1 MIIQSVLLVIA
12 VSVTLIYGPA
22 SAQSSPQTLIAGMV
36 LEAGEIDSSQV
47 KLGAYAEVIYGTGEQ
62 DQVSGKWEKLD
73 TVEGYIKAVD
83 AERLTIG
90 RGLWK
95 EQIAFER
102 IQKLIMAASDREIDR
117 LKETTDTLSVI
128 DDRRQGQ
135 NSTGGGR
142 IAKKLAG
149 GVLGGFLFGLAGGTA
164 AAAITDCTQD
174 ETFCELGNFV
184 TGGWYGYVVGVPVGM
199 SSFDPYDQFKYSLAG
214 SLIGGAASLVVFKKV
229 ETTEELW
236 PVLFISPLIGA
247 AVMSEVFRKPLENR
261 RVSIGLLPGP
271 NGRVSAVATL
281 RF

>member
-1 MIIQSVLLVIA
+1 MRHIAAIVLL
-12 VSVTLIYGPA
+12 LGFCL
-22 SAQSSPQTLIAGMV
+22 PQALIAGQV
-36 LEAGEIDSSQV
+36 LQAGEIDSSKV
-47 KLGAYAEVIYGTGEQ
+47 KVGAYAEVIYGKDELG
-62 DQVSGKWEKLD
+62 QVSGKWEKLD
-73 TVEGYIKAVD
+73 SAQGYIKAVD
-83 AERLTIG
+83 AESLTIG

-102 IQKLIMAASDREIDR
+102 IQKLILAESDREMNR

-128 DDRRQGQ
+128 DNRRQGQ
-135 NSTGGGR
+135 QSTDVVGGR

-149 GVLGGFLFGLAGGTA
+149 GVLAGFLFGMAGGTA
-164 AAAITDCTQD
+164 AAAITDCKKD
-174 ETFCELGNFV
+174 ETFCELGNFI

-229 ETTEELW
+229 EDDTTEELW

-271 NGRVSAVATL
+271 KGRLSAVATL